1 MCNKELSKLHTVL
14 KYDKRKKNCQIK
26 VLFIY
31 IFLNRR
37 VWKTF
42 HYPLC
47 NRVEDH
53 QAFTLKSWLGSISFP
68 EPPTFP
74 LGERQRNT
82 VTAIWIEGSIVR
94 IKHIRVIH
102 VWIWNVPHFCVL
114 TWSLSGALVGEAV
127 ESLGFWAYLLD
138 VRHQGQA
145 WRIAAWPCLLLSTP
159 WPLAMWRR
167 LFVIL
172 FCCCVCRSC
181 PDRRI
186 VSEIRSPDK
195 PFLPLSRS
203 SQMVSYSDKNFT
215 ATTPIC

>member
-1 MCNKELSKLHTVL
+1 MTRE
-14 KYDKRKKNCQIK
+14 KKNCQIK

-37 VWKTF
+37 VWNTF
-42 HYPLC
+42 HSPLC

-53 QAFTLKSWLGSISFP
+53 QAFTLKSWLGSINFP

-82 VTAIWIEGSIVR
+82 ATTIWIEGNIVR

-127 ESLGFWAYLLD
+127 ESLGFWAYLLEYD
-138 VRHQGQA
+138 TRDRPGGLQPGPA
-145 WRIAAWPCLLLSTP
+145 RYSLLPDLRRCEEDSLLSLL
-159 WPLAMWRR
+159 PLC
-167 LFVIL
+167 L
-172 FCCCVCRSC
+172 S
-181 PDRRI
+181 
-186 VSEIRSPDK
+186 
-195 PFLPLSRS
+195 FLPWWTDSLWNQEPRQPLPSLKSLLS
-203 SQMVSYSDKNFT
+203 NGFL
-215 ATTPIC
+215 